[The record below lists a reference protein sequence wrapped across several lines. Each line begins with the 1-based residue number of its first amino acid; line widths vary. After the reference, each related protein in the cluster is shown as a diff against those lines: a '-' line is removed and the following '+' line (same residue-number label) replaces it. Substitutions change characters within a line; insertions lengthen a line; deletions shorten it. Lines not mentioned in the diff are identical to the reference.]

1 MIKHETRTSTKTHE
15 LTALFAIGLNAK
27 LVCGTFDHK
36 SLNKKNFSNDCR
48 QAARILTTF
57 VGPIFEEIWGLV
69 LVSLG

>member
-48 QAARILTTF
+48 QVARILTTF
-57 VGPIFEEIWGLV
+57 VGPIFEEIGGLD